1 MRALMVP
8 DRGLASLR
16 REMDRML
23 ERMWEPDVF
32 DMERAGEWLP
42 IMDVSETPDAVKVR
56 AEIPGI
62 EPKQVQVTLEGQ
74 LLTVKGEKSQEHE
87 EKDERFYRNERTY
100 GSFVRTI
107 RLPAP
112 VESTKVHAT
121 FKNGILTVMMPK
133 ALAGRSQV
141 IPVKAE

>member
-1 MRALMVP
+1 MRALMAP
-8 DRGLASLR
+8 ERGFANLR

-32 DMERAGEWLP
+32 DMERIGEWLP
-42 IMDVSETPDAVKVR
+42 QMDVSETPDAVKVR

-62 EPKQVQVTLEGQ
+62 DPKDIQVTLEGQ
-74 LLTVKGEKSQEHE
+74 LLTVKGAKNQEQE
-87 EKDERFYRNERTY
+87 EKGERFYRSERNY

-112 VESTKVHAT
+112 IEGLKVEAT
-121 FKNGILTVMMPK
+121 FKNGILTIRMPK
-133 ALAGRSQV
+133 AAARHEQV
-141 IPVKAE
+141 IPVKVE